1 MKKLSLILGCVLL
14 FAGIAQAAEKPVI
27 RIGARVFTEQ
37 TLLAEITSQYL
48 RTKGYDTRVTGGLGS
63 NLARSAQESGQLDL
77 IWEYTGVSLVAYN
90 HVDEKL
96 DSEQSYARVKELDAK
111 KGLVWLSPSRFS
123 NTYALALPEKVA
135 QEHPE
140 INSISDLTQA
150 VASKA
155 DAHLLVA
162 LDTEFANRS
171 DGLAGMVKL
180 YDMNLTRKNTRQM
193 DAGLVYTALRNG
205 QVFAG
210 LVYTTD
216 GRLNAFKLKLLE
228 DDKHYFPDY
237 TAAPVVRQ
245 VYLDAHPQL
254 ADDLKPLAALFD
266 DETMRQLNARVD
278 VDHESPSAVAADFLR
293 QHPINYRGEDMEFL
307 NAFSHLDWAQVL
319 HLTGQHITL
328 VGIAV
333 ILAILIGVPLGI
345 LMTRFPT
352 LAGPLQAS
360 ATVLLT
366 VPSIALFGLLLP
378 FYSKFGQGLGPMPA
392 ITAVFLYSLLPI
404 MRNTYLA
411 LTGVEPGIR
420 EAARGIGMTFGQRLR
435 MVELPIAVPV
445 ILAGVRTAVVMNIG
459 VMTIAAT
466 IGAGGLGVLILA
478 SISRSDMSMLI
489 VGAVLVSLL
498 AIFADLLL
506 QWLQRSLTPKGLL
519 K

>member
-1 MKKLSLILGCVLL
+1 MKKLTLILSCVLL
-14 FAGIAQAAEKPVI
+14 FAGFAQAAEKPVI

-111 KGLVWLSPSRFS
+111 KGLVWLSPSKFS
-123 NTYALALPEKVA
+123 NTYALALPENVA
-135 QEHPE
+135 KEFPQ
-140 INSISDLTQA
+140 INSISDLTTALAEKTKGHQA
-150 VASKA
+150 RALGFLGEGRGQVAEKTKGTR
-155 DAHLLVA
+155 LVA

-171 DGLAGMVKL
+171 DGMAGMVKL

-245 VYLDAHPQL
+245 VYLDAHPEL
-254 ADDLKPLAALFD
+254 AADLKPLAALFD
-266 DETMRQLNARVD
+266 NETMRQLNARVD

-293 QHPINYRGEDMEFL
+293 QHPIN
-307 NAFSHLDWAQVL
+307 
-319 HLTGQHITL
+319 
-328 VGIAV
+328 
-333 ILAILIGVPLGI
+333 
-345 LMTRFPT
+345 
-352 LAGPLQAS
+352 
-360 ATVLLT
+360 
-366 VPSIALFGLLLP
+366 
-378 FYSKFGQGLGPMPA
+378 
-392 ITAVFLYSLLPI
+392 
-404 MRNTYLA
+404 
-411 LTGVEPGIR
+411 
-420 EAARGIGMTFGQRLR
+420 
-435 MVELPIAVPV
+435 
-445 ILAGVRTAVVMNIG
+445 
-459 VMTIAAT
+459 
-466 IGAGGLGVLILA
+466 
-478 SISRSDMSMLI
+478 
-489 VGAVLVSLL
+489 
-498 AIFADLLL
+498 
-506 QWLQRSLTPKGLL
+506 
-519 K
+519 